1 MVSTLDAN
9 RPSGG
14 LLELVRSEPR
24 KAAVLGTLLSVMGL
38 LWVKVLFVAPPPAEA
53 RPAAAT
59 PGKTLAAADESG
71 SALSAARR
79 QLLVWGAQPTPP
91 LKRNLFQVQY
101 DLFPPDESGRVS
113 AADQGAFWEQIA
125 KSLDFRSDQEVART
139 SLKQE
144 LRKRA
149 GRLRPTATINANGGR
164 TALIEGRLVGE
175 GDVVEGF
182 RVLQIAT
189 DRIVVEREG
198 VRLEVMTQHD

>member
-1 MVSTLDAN
+1 VSTLDAN

-14 LLELVRSEPR
+14 VWELVRSEPK
-24 KAAVLGTLLSVMGL
+24 KAAVLGALLSVMGL
-38 LWVKVLFVAPPPAEA
+38 LWVKVLFMAPPAAEA

-59 PGKTLAAADESG
+59 PRKALAAAEEAG

-79 QLLVWGAQPTPP
+79 QFLVWRAQTTPP
-91 LKRNLFQVQY
+91 MKRNLFQVQY
-101 DLFPPDESGRVS
+101 DLFPPDESGRIS
-113 AADQGAFWEQIA
+113 AAEQGAFWEQIA

-149 GRLRPTATINANGGR
+149 GSLRPTATINANGGR
-164 TALIEGRLVGE
+164 MALIEGRLVGE
-175 GDVVEGF
+175 GDIVGGF
-182 RVLQIAT
+182 RVLQIAA

-198 VRLEVMTQHD
+198 VRLEVMAQHD